1 MNDLKQLL
9 AKLPQRGTLQRIGL
23 RPGRRLPLDIVNTA
37 ELLTDCGI
45 KGDRSSARQG
55 GRRQVTLIQQEH
67 LPVIAACLGNRE
79 VRPEVL
85 RRNLVV
91 SGINLLALKDR
102 RFRIGEAE
110 LEYTGSCVPCSFMEE
125 ALGAGGYNAVRG
137 HGGITARI
145 LSGGFISVGDEVYAC

>member
-9 AKLPQRGTLQRIGL
+9 ATLPQRGTLQWIGL

-37 ELLTDCGI
+37 ELLTDRGI

-67 LPVIAACLGNRE
+67 LPVIAACLGNRD

-110 LEYTGSCVPCSFMEE
+110 LEYTGTCAPCSFMEE

>member
-9 AKLPQRGTLQRIGL
+9 ATLPQRGTLQWIGL

-37 ELLTDCGI
+37 ELLTDRGI

-85 RRNLVV
+85 RRNLVI

-110 LEYTGSCVPCSFMEE
+110 LEYTGICAPCSFMEE